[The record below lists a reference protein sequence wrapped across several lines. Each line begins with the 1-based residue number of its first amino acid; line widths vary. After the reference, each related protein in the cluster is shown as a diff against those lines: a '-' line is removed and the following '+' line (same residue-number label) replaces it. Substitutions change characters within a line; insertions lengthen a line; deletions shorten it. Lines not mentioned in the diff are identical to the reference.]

1 LTDAARNAAAV
12 LIEERW
18 REHRVALRI
27 NAMIQMNEAREERRQ
42 IVAAERAAQEDR
54 NALDRLLEGAV
65 ARVWPVVRE
74 VLIVMSCAVTVVLV
88 APEAFSTLPLAFDVR
103 DGDDPWQ
110 QMRAASLGAAIAVS
124 AFAALFLALVL
135 LYVHTCTRMLYAL
148 HSLWIGS
155 LIGGPLVALLPR
167 LCQAA
172 GAPLDVFTL
181 AFLAWNVTVP
191 GLVVVHWS
199 ATARRFVGLRRGYA
213 LLLSVGCAWLL
224 ASVPYQSSV
233 AALLMLA
240 LLDVVLVSFPGSPVQ
255 RLDAIARER
264 RAAGEPQ
271 MPGLVSK
278 HDGLELGLGD
288 FIVYSAFAAHAA
300 RSGAAPL
307 LAVTVG
313 VLGGLTVTMMHV
325 ALARTRTVVPALP
338 LSIALGALMLAAER
352 FVIHPL
358 AGELS
363 RGPASIHL

>member
-1 LTDAARNAAAV
+1 MAVGLPAYTSTSRKPLMELMHDGSLTDAARNAAAV

-181 AFLAWNVTVP
+181 AFLAWNVTV
-191 GLVVVHWS
+191 GEMS
-199 ATARRFVGLRRGYA
+199 AVFCRFGRRKA
-213 LLLSVGCAWLL
+213 ACAIC
-224 ASVPYQSSV
+224 AC
-233 AALLMLA
+233 
-240 LLDVVLVSFPGSPVQ
+240 
-255 RLDAIARER
+255 
-264 RAAGEPQ
+264 
-271 MPGLVSK
+271 
-278 HDGLELGLGD
+278 
-288 FIVYSAFAAHAA
+288 
-300 RSGAAPL
+300 PL
-307 LAVTVG
+307 LT
-313 VLGGLTVTMMHV
+313 
-325 ALARTRTVVPALP
+325 
-338 LSIALGALMLAAER
+338 AECA
-352 FVIHPL
+352 IH
-358 AGELS
+358 
-363 RGPASIHL
+363 I